1 MLPEL
6 LLIVGLVMV
15 NAVLAGSDL
24 ALISLSESQLAQM
37 DGRGGSARIAARLA
51 RDHSRFLATIQIG
64 ITIAGFMASAV
75 AAVSVAEP
83 LYPLFD
89 VFGDAGETL
98 AVVSVTLVLAF
109 ITLVLG

>member
-15 NAVLAGSDL
+15 NAVLAGSEL

-51 RDHSRFLATIQIG
+51 RQDQRESV
-64 ITIAGFMASAV
+64 MP
-75 AAVSVAEP
+75 AAAR
-83 LYPLFD
+83 
-89 VFGDAGETL
+89 
-98 AVVSVTLVLAF
+98 
-109 ITLVLG
+109 